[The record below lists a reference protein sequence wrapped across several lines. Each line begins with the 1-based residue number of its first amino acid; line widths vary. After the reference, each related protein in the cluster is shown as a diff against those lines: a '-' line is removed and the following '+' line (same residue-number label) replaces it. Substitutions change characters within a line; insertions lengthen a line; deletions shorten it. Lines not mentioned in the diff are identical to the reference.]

1 MIVEVFFALL
11 HRITLCNRRMNLTQ
25 HIEALSICQSA
36 TYRKQ
41 KKRKSCVVVVR
52 KSPPKKT
59 FPYTQLLCKAK
70 PYLDRQKQ
78 KRT

>member
-41 KKRKSCVVVVR
+41 KKKKELCGCGEE
-52 KSPPKKT
+52 KSP
-59 FPYTQLLCKAK
+59 
-70 PYLDRQKQ
+70 QKNISIH
-78 KRT
+78 TTTM